1 MIDYYQ
7 KYLKY
12 KKKYLTAKNQ
22 LSGASISPSPPGSPP
37 RSPSVRSRLAPQP
50 PRPKK
55 KSRVNENFKWTSLY
69 KVGEVVTY
77 RSEYYKITHIDSQ
90 FDNLTL
96 EDETKTKV
104 VNIQNRNLIKVPEFN
119 TRTVYLYGGCLCPPH
134 KGHLELIKS
143 KSQELKLNEATK
155 VAGVEKNVLLVGL
168 ADDDLRH
175 NFKTEYSKTIIEK
188 YLKVNGIDNVE
199 IGISGVNTYRFPQL
213 DVLRLKMAKDL
224 NLSYRDRIK
233 VIVGADYIT
242 EDKIGILQEKMREAE
257 QDYNLDLS
265 YTVED
270 RDPGLSSTNFSK
282 LLDKYK
288 RNNINEEEFMKRLP
302 EFIPEEIISD
312 DEIIQILKK

>member
-1 MIDYYQ
+1 
-7 KYLKY
+7 
-12 KKKYLTAKNQ
+12 
-22 LSGASISPSPPGSPP
+22 
-37 RSPSVRSRLAPQP
+37 
-50 PRPKK
+50 
-55 KSRVNENFKWTSLY
+55 
-69 KVGEVVTY
+69 
-77 RSEYYKITHIDSQ
+77 
-90 FDNLTL
+90 
-96 EDETKTKV
+96 
-104 VNIQNRNLIKVPEFN
+104 
-119 TRTVYLYGGCLCPPH
+119 
-134 KGHLELIKS
+134 
-143 KSQELKLNEATK
+143 
-155 VAGVEKNVLLVGL
+155 
-168 ADDDLRH
+168 
-175 NFKTEYSKTIIEK
+175 
-188 YLKVNGIDNVE
+188 NVE